1 MPQESGRRSF
11 YSSHTKTVND
21 LLKNFELVRKFR
33 SIFHYGEKL
42 KRGFNYKIPTEEEND
57 EFIALL
63 IDLELAEYDWNELK
77 KQKHREVGNR
87 LIEFRFNGDKIL
99 DIFDRLECRKPI
111 IRKPTL
117 EKISV
122 QLANIAT
129 GLEIVEYLK
138 GWGVSEGLIEYPN
151 TKWRTVFGVLSYY
164 ANSPDQEDHKM
175 LLKIIAEILHPLLY
189 SGSWEQSQK
198 ACKEFNN
205 HLFYDNYVARWVIG
219 SKRYIVEYEPSGDED
234 ATISEEQ
241 EKFYENLWAQEE
253 EAERAFWQ
261 NPKNREAISTLRK
274 AYQTLINIVEVFC
287 ENPSKPTDGLNEAYL
302 KTRRIVMTISNT
314 LCTDGKEVLDVQ
326 GTLSGGLYY
335 PFNNLFNAE
344 VTAKTRGET
353 ISWDSIRPR
362 MHSAY
367 GDIDSLFQKAQGSDV
382 ISTPDTQ
389 KTLNDISLLLSQTR
403 EKDGLSATSHSQKKS
418 VLTPKPAKPLIVEIT
433 AGDLQAYNDG
443 SIRYK
448 ETLLEMRGQLKELCR
463 LFMVRQGRLVTID
476 DIREEIISADK
487 RKTTSN
493 ATISKYVSELHVSLK
508 LHFKKDVFINQKEE
522 GWFFK
527 S

>member
-1 MPQESGRRSF
+1 MPQESERQSA
-11 YSSHTKTVND
+11 YSSHIKTVND

-33 SIFHYGEKL
+33 SIFHYGENL
-42 KRGFNYKIPTEEEND
+42 KRSFNYKIPTEEEND

-63 IDLELAEYDWNELK
+63 IDLGLAEYDWNELK
-77 KQKHREVGNR
+77 KQKHREAGNR

-111 IRKPTL
+111 IRKLTL

-129 GLEIVEYLK
+129 GLEIVEHLK
-138 GWGVSEGLIEYPN
+138 SWDVPEGLIEYPN
-151 TKWRTVFGVLSYY
+151 TKWRTVFGVLTYY
-164 ANSPDQEDHKM
+164 ANSPDQEDHEM

-189 SGSWEQSQK
+189 DGIWERSQDV
-198 ACKEFNN
+198 CKNFND
-205 HLFYDNYVARWVIG
+205 HLFYDNFVARWVAG
-219 SKRYIVEYEPSGDED
+219 SKRYVVEYEPSEADEALID
-234 ATISEEQ
+234 AEQ
-241 EKFYENLWAQEE
+241 EEYYETILAEE
-253 EAERAFWQ
+253 RKNELAFWE
-261 NPKNREAISTLRK
+261 NPKNREAVSTLRK

-287 ENPSKPTDGLNEAYL
+287 ENPSKPTDELNDAYL
-302 KTRRIVMTISNT
+302 KTKRIVSAISNT
-314 LCTDGKEVLDVQ
+314 LCADGKNILDVH

-335 PFNNLFNAE
+335 PFGNLFSAE
-344 VTAKTRGET
+344 VTAKNRGET
-353 ISWDSIRPR
+353 INWDSIRPR

-367 GDIDSLFQKAQGSDV
+367 GDIDNLFQQAQGSDV

-389 KTLNDISLLLSQTR
+389 KTLNDISMLLSQTR
-403 EKDGLSATSHSQKKS
+403 EKDTLSATLYSQKKS
-418 VLTPKPAKPLIVEIT
+418 ALIPKPAKPLIAEIT
-433 AGDLQAYNDG
+433 AGDLVAYNDG
-443 SIRYK
+443 SIRHK
-448 ETLLEMRGQLKELCR
+448 ENILEIRGQLKELCR
-463 LFMVRQGRLVTID
+463 LFMARQGRLVTID

-508 LHFKKDVFINQKEE
+508 LHFKKDVLINQKEE

-527 S
+527 P